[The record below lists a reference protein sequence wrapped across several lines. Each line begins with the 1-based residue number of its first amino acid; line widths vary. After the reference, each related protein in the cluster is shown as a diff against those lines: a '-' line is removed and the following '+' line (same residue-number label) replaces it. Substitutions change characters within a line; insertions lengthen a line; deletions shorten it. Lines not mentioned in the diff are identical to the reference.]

1 MKTNVKEKQMKQH
14 LKNVRISPQAAEAI
28 RKGPSP
34 EAIKLLKAFLMRT
47 SVPRIMAQRIR
58 DREDIG

>member
-1 MKTNVKEKQMKQH
+1 MEANLKEVVVVANKEVEK
-14 LKNVRISPQAAEAI
+14 VI

-47 SVPRIMAQRIR
+47 SVPRIAAQRIR
-58 DREDIG
+58 EREEATCNKKF